1 MDYPFIQLNTL
12 TWKCTFT
19 TRATAALGSSIFA
32 CVYVKEDMAVAAA
45 VRPLVRVFGPGALS
59 AVWGSCQPS
68 EVTVLSASRALYPT
82 GHVKTLHLC
91 PSLCAG
97 HNKWSKVR
105 HVKGPKDEA
114 RGRMFMKF
122 GLLIKIAVK
131 EGGPN
136 PELNLNLAHL
146 LEQCRNK
153 NMPKAS
159 VEAAIKSA
167 EKAKPASQQTLEAR
181 GPGGCLMLIEVLTD
195 NNSRTLQDIKKILN
209 KNGGMWSDGARHNFE
224 KRGVVVV
231 PAKDVTAERALELA
245 IETGAE
251 DVHESEDEEEQS
263 ILKFI
268 CDTVELKKVR
278 TSLEQLGLHII
289 SAGLEFV
296 PRRVLPLDENQ
307 INSAS
312 NLIEALNDC
321 PEVVR
326 VWDNI
331 QAHS

>member
-1 MDYPFIQLNTL
+1 M
-12 TWKCTFT
+12 
-19 TRATAALGSSIFA
+19 
-32 CVYVKEDMAVAAA
+32 AA
-45 VRPLVRVFGPGALS
+45 VVRPFRALCPRALS
-59 AVWGSCQPS
+59 TVCGSCPPPG
-68 EVTVLSASRALYPT
+68 VTTVLPASCVLYPARRSPAR
-82 GHVKTLHLC
+82 TLHLC

-97 HNKWSKVR
+97 HNKWSKVK
-105 HVKGPKDEA
+105 HIKGPKDEA

-122 GLLIKIAVK
+122 TMLIRIAVK

-167 EKAKPASQQTLEAR
+167 EKSKPASQQMLEVR
-181 GPGGCLMLIEVLTD
+181 GPGGCLLLIEVLTD
-195 NNSRTLQDIKKILN
+195 NNSRTQQDIKKIIS
-209 KNGGMWSDGARHNFE
+209 KNGGIWSDGARHNFE

-231 PAKDVTAERALELA
+231 PAKDTTTERALELA
-245 IETGAE
+245 IEAGAE
-251 DVHESEDEEEQS
+251 DVHETEDEEEQS
-263 ILKFI
+263 VLKFI
-268 CDTVELKKVR
+268 CDMKELKKMR

-289 SAGLEFV
+289 SAGFEFV
-296 PRRVLPLDENQ
+296 PRRVLALDEDQ
-307 INSAS
+307 INSAL

-321 PEVVR
+321 AEVVR